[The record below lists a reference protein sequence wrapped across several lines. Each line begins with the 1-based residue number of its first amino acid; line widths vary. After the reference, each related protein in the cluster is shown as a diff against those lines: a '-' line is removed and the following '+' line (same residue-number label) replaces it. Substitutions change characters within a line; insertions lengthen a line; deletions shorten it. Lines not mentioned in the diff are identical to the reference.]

1 MSSTM
6 LWCFNAKRSA
16 RAWMVASSPSG
27 RPRIAS
33 SNRYCCGS
41 RPAARATASPSPTN
55 LRMRYRS
62 SASAWYSAEVISFA
76 IGKAYRNAIYCA
88 SFSPGVILEVATW
101 EFSLGSKR
109 FAGHQWHSCT
119 LQRFAKGLLRL
130 VVLVAV
136 PFVKLVRALA
146 NHVRSHGH
154 ALAAVLSRPIFRGC
168 QQPRARS
175 GASLPFGHDEA
186 VHLGAYLHFQK
197 RFSTHMHPAD
207 DSVLCG
213 FRHKNSM
220 LRDGFDSAQSFAHLG
235 RGCRIPKLPTEL
247 RNPLRIGALRASNL
261 QFVLACC
268 CHLLQAGFR
277 RNRACTASLFSS
289 RSASAAIHLAAREFC
304 LRIFSASRM
313 AARFSRTFLFP
324 MFRKA
329 QFTAFL
335 TKFRAS
341 WASREIIGSSRKNFA
356 CTAVLSRYARYAI
369 SANPARLMNSSLRPL
384 HSNRLLPSGCRENKQ
399 VAAGPVANIPVI
411 EIAHPA
417 IHLFRCDLLCD
428 VDHSCQDPR
437 VVHARFPQLQRQF
450 VVPPD
455 SARQFIHLRLCNSV
469 YDLRANPVP
478 RHAVNIS
485 LFSQRAQLAQRVR
498 TIPLLFR
505 NLPDGT
511 SPRRFCRSRGGS

>member
-1 MSSTM
+1 M
-6 LWCFNAKRSA
+6 LWCFSAKRSA

-33 SNRYCCGS
+33 SNWYCCGS
-41 RPAARATASPSPTN
+41 RPAARVTASPSPTN

-76 IGKAYRNAIYCA
+76 IGKVYRNAIYPA
-88 SFSPGVILEVATW
+88 TFAPNVILEVAAW

-119 LQRFAKGLLRL
+119 LQRFAGHQWHSCTLQRFAEGLLRL

-136 PFVKLVRALA
+136 SFVKLVRALA

-186 VHLGAYLHFQK
+186 VHLGAYLHFQN

-207 DSVLCG
+207 DSILCR
-213 FRHKNSM
+213 FRHDNSM
-220 LRDGFDSAQSFAHLG
+220 LRGRFDSAQSFAHLG

-247 RNPLRIGALRASNL
+247 RNPLRIGALRAPDL
-261 QFVLACC
+261 HFVLTCE
-268 CHLLQAGFR
+268 CHLLQAYFR
-277 RNRACTASLFSS
+277 RNRACTAPLFSS

-313 AARFSRTFLFP
+313 AARFSRTFRFP

-335 TKFRAS
+335 TKFRSS
-341 WASREIIGSSRKNFA
+341 WASRAIIGNSRENFA
-356 CTAVLSRYARYAI
+356 SAAVLSR
-369 SANPARLMNSSLRPL
+369 
-384 HSNRLLPSGCRENKQ
+384 
-399 VAAGPVANIPVI
+399 
-411 EIAHPA
+411 
-417 IHLFRCDLLCD
+417 
-428 VDHSCQDPR
+428 
-437 VVHARFPQLQRQF
+437 
-450 VVPPD
+450 
-455 SARQFIHLRLCNSV
+455 
-469 YDLRANPVP
+469 
-478 RHAVNIS
+478 
-485 LFSQRAQLAQRVR
+485 
-498 TIPLLFR
+498 
-505 NLPDGT
+505 
-511 SPRRFCRSRGGS
+511 